1 MFGEWEDDD
10 LEGMTPEEMKAEL
23 EFHRAKK
30 KLKEK
35 LNDLSLDEKR
45 HEAEIAALKGDSME
59 MMKAQLAMIKELN
72 ELERA
77 AAAATGAEKE
87 ELLKRYQAQLE
98 ALENLGIST
107 ANLTEK
113 TKELEAATS
122 KMAQAGDKAGEKFFG
137 GIASKMGLASKA
149 GDNWISKLQV
159 MGKNMKN
166 PEYANAFKKQMGQ
179 IFTLQNAVASASMA
193 IVQAT
198 IAMAVQADKVT
209 AAFAKQTGTGTTHR
223 AAIANLGKEYR
234 ELGVTQEDAAKAVGS
249 LFDKMPGYTQM
260 AGDQAREFE
269 RLTVTLEK
277 MGVATEDSAA
287 LMSDLMKGQKMSAE
301 MARQQTQDLAMMAE
315 SLQMRAGEFVK
326 GFREAQKVL
335 APYGRNAIKVFK
347 NIASAA
353 QAAGVETSA
362 LLSLA
367 GKFDT
372 FSDSAETA
380 GKLNAI
386 LGSQLSATE
395 LLTMSE
401 DKRIET
407 VIRSMQA
414 QGKSFKDM
422 DRFTQKAVAQT
433 LGIQDLNEAQK
444 ILGMDVSGFRNYQ
457 AKAAQ
462 AAKEQAEMEKKA
474 QAAMDS
480 MQKLKMAFANLA
492 QVLVPLIE
500 IFQFFAQLVLD
511 ASEWM
516 NGFGGYIMIGILAI
530 LMLAKVMLPLVSIM
544 SMFGVGGTTAGKGM
558 EAAGTGGAKG
568 ALGVGSFGAA
578 LATVTLPI
586 MGIMLALALVVGLF
600 VILILILVDAGESGM
615 MAAAAL
621 LMVSLSVYALV
632 SAMVLLSTAGMVGS
646 VVLTV
651 LIGLFVV
658 MAMATAAAGIGISKA
673 FEQINN
679 FVEGGGSI
687 TKVAAAISALGDAFR
702 NLNVGM
708 KGGGLIQKGLA
719 FVGIGGGAPKKSP
732 IAQMAEDMKPLID
745 KADQLAIIFDGI
757 SEVFKLAQA
766 GVGSVFAEM
775 TTAIETLFASID
787 KSSEKGVQVS
797 HTLENLAL
805 ITSGTSA
812 QMTGFKGVVSAINK
826 MFGKREMT
834 LSVKLDKKALEDL
847 AAGKVAQIA
856 VS

>member
-1 MFGEWEDDD
+1 MAKSPDE
-10 LEGMTPEEMKAEL
+10 MTPEELKQRVKLLEEEKKIREEL
-23 EFHRAKK
+23 KK
-30 KLKEK
+30 
-35 LNDLSLDEKR
+35 LSLDEKR
-45 HEAEIAALKGDSME
+45 HQAEVAALKGDSME
-59 MMKAQLAMIKELN
+59 QMKAQLAMIKELN
-72 ELERA
+72 EIDRA
-77 AAAATGAEKE
+77 AAAATGPEKE
-87 ELLKRYQAQLE
+87 ELLKRYQSQLE
-98 ALENLGIST
+98 ALENIGIKTSE
-107 ANLTEK
+107 LTEK

-159 MGKNMKN
+159 MGKNMKD
-166 PEYANAFKKQMGQ
+166 PEYAKSFKKQMGQ
-179 IFTLQNAVASASMA
+179 IFTIQNAVASATMA

-198 IAMAVQADKVT
+198 IAMAVQADKAT

-223 AAIANLGKEYR
+223 AAIANLGQEYR
-234 ELGVTQEDAAKAVGS
+234 ELGVTQEDAAKTIGS

-260 AGDQAREFE
+260 AGDQRKQFE
-269 RLTVTLEK
+269 RLTATLDK
-277 MGVATEDSAA
+277 LGVATEDSAA

-301 MARQQTQDLAMMAE
+301 MARQQTQELAMMAE
-315 SLQMRAGEFVK
+315 SLQMRAGQFVK

-362 LLSLA
+362 LLNMA

-444 ILGMDVSGFRNYQ
+444 ILGMDVAGFQNYQ
-457 AKAAQ
+457 KQAES
-462 AAKEQAEMEKKA
+462 AAKEQAAMEEKA
-474 QAAMDS
+474 KASMDAMT
-480 MQKLKMAFANLA
+480 KLKMAFANLA
-492 QVLVPLIE
+492 QVLVPMIE
-500 IFQFFAQLVLD
+500 GFQFFAQLILD
-511 ASEWM
+511 ASGWM
-516 NGFGGYIMIGILAI
+516 NGFGGYVIMGGIAL
-530 LMLAKVMLPLVSIM
+530 LMLAKVMLPLISIM
-544 SMFGVGGTTAGKGM
+544 SMFGVGGKTARKGM
-558 EAAGTGGAKG
+558 EEVGKGGARG
-568 ALGVGSFGAA
+568 AHGVATFGAA
-578 LATVTLPI
+578 MATVTLPI
-586 MGIMLALALVVGLF
+586 LGIVLALGLMMVLF
-600 VILILILVDAGESGM
+600 VILILTLVDAGENGM
-615 MAAAAL
+615 YAGIALMTVAA
-621 LMVSLSVYALV
+621 SVYILSGAL
-632 SAMVLLSTAGMVGS
+632 AMLSTVGAIGS
-646 VVLTV
+646 VILVI
-651 LIGLFVV
+651 LIGLFVT
-658 MAMATAAAGIGISKA
+658 MALATAAAGLGIAAAFKELNSFISGGGEISK
-673 FEQINN
+673 
-679 FVEGGGSI
+679 
-687 TKVAAAISALGDAFR
+687 VADALDDLGTAFR

-708 KGGGLIQKGLA
+708 RGGGLIQKGLA
-719 FVGIGGGAPKKSP
+719 FIGIGGGTPKKTP

-745 KADQLAIIFDGI
+745 KADQLAAIFSGI
-757 SEVFKLAQA
+757 SEVFKVAQGGLGTTFTDMALAIDSLFE
-766 GVGSVFAEM
+766 SV
-775 TTAIETLFASID
+775 D
-787 KSSEKGVQVS
+787 KSSEKGVQIS

-812 QMTGFKGVVSAINK
+812 QASGFKGVIGAINK
-826 MFGKREMT
+826 LVGKKEMILT
-834 LSVKLDKKALEDL
+834 VKLDKQAIKDL
-847 AAGKVAQIA
+847 AENGMAKIA